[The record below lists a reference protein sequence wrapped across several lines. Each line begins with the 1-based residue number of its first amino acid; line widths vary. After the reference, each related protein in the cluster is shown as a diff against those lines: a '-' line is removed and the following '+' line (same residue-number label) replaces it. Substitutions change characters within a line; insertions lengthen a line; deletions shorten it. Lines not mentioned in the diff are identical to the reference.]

1 MSASDESIFKTPVHD
16 VVQISPSLHRLM
28 TGRGRTVVVKTLQTH
43 ALNPQELQELLGEVK
58 ALWEPNR
65 HNNIVRHRAS
75 WNTPEVCMMM
85 L

>member
-1 MSASDESIFKTPVHD
+1 MSVSEESIFNTPVHD
-16 VVQISPSLHRLM
+16 VMQISPSLHRLI

-65 HNNIVRHRAS
+65 HNNIVRPCTS
-75 WNTPEVCMMM
+75 WNTPEVCMTI